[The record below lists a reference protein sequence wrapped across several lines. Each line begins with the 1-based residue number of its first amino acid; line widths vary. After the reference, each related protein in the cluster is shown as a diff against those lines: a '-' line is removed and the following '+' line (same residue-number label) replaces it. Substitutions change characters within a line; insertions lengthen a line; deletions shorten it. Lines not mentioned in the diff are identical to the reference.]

1 MAQKLKERGIEKMG
15 WIVIIILA
23 IIAVKSIRRRQYK
36 KLESEVLGELG
47 FYNWN
52 IVSYFDEFVTVKSRQ
67 TLEKYD
73 DTKFFKENKEML
85 EKADRTE
92 K

>member
-1 MAQKLKERGIEKMG
+1 MG